1 MKDEQLFDEL
11 IMLADRLEVEIV
23 KDKGDFSGGYCRVR
37 EDRRIV
43 LNQHNLLPTQMRILA
58 RNLLQFD
65 LSNMYILPAVREFL
79 ETVAE
84 EEDMELMGKEESSP
98 VAEDG

>member
-1 MKDEQLFDEL
+1 MKEEQLYDAMVEL
-11 IMLADRLEVEIV
+11 AERLDIEVV
-23 KDKGDFSGGYCRVR
+23 TGRGDFSGGYCRVR

-43 LNQHNLLPTQMRILA
+43 LNKHSLLPTKLRVMA

-79 ETVAE
+79 EMVLE
-84 EEDMELMGKEESSP
+84 EEGEQILPTEEAGA
-98 VAEDG
+98 VEED